1 MDNNTKQND
10 QTKLYALAICEMR
23 TMDGRIIATNP
34 KKKNNYSNQL
44 QFRLCVGVFVY
55 VCVCVC
61 VCVFSFFFYSYL
73 VSCVAYVD
81 GYNIYSKSICCLVQ
95 CYLLFDFI

>member
-34 KKKNNYSNQL
+34 KKKTTILTNFNS
-44 QFRLCVGVFVY
+44 
-55 VCVCVC
+55 VCV
-61 VCVFSFFFYSYL
+61 
-73 VSCVAYVD
+73 
-81 GYNIYSKSICCLVQ
+81 
-95 CYLLFDFI
+95 